1 MTERS
6 CPQSDCLLGTSGKC
20 LEGFDPP
27 EKCPY
32 LLSETKN
39 NTEQTAVDEDTV
51 DLPSGEALTARQAS
65 DIARSGP
72 TKVII
77 IAGPYGSGKT
87 TILTSLYEA
96 FQEVPFAN
104 YTFRGSRTLVGFERR
119 SHLGRKE
126 SGQEFADT
134 PHTSAGEGVRF
145 LHFSLAFRNK
155 LGMDFANLLLSDI
168 SGELFKRLRDASDSV
183 HELTALDRANHLCV
197 VIDGQKI
204 VDPETRYV
212 ARNDSRSILRSILE
226 SSRLARDCAIEIAIT
241 KWDLV
246 VEAIQ
251 RESATD
257 LKTFIDDTLRA
268 LRSVAIGY
276 EVRVHE
282 VAARPPVVARVPFAH
297 GLPTLLR
304 SWMGHE
310 SMHSF
315 KLGLSSIAKPSREI
329 DRYTRAVIARKE
341 LTSDYDTP
349 SI

>member
-1 MTERS
+1 MTERN
-6 CPQSDCLLGTSGKC
+6 CPQSECQLAASGKC
-20 LEGFDPP
+20 LEGFEPP

-32 LLSETKN
+32 LLSEDQHH
-39 NTEQTAVDEDTV
+39 TEQAAADEDTA
-51 DLPSGEALTARQAS
+51 DLPSGEALTAAQAS
-65 DIARSGP
+65 DVARSGP

-87 TILTSLYEA
+87 TILTSLFEA
-96 FQEVPFAN
+96 FQEAPFGN

-126 SGQEFADT
+126 SGQEYADT

-145 LHFSLAFRNK
+145 LHLSLAFRSQ
-155 LGMDFANLLLSDI
+155 LGLDYANLLLSDI

-183 HELTALDRANHLCV
+183 NELVSLDRANHLCL

-204 VDPETRYV
+204 VDRETRHV

-226 SSRLARDCAIEIAIT
+226 SGRLARDCAIEIAIT

-246 VEAIQ
+246 VEAFQ
-251 RESATD
+251 REGVTD
-257 LKTFIDDTLRA
+257 LRSFVEETLRA
-268 LRSVAIGY
+268 VQGVATGY

-282 VAARPPVVARVPFAH
+282 VAARPPVVAKVPFAH

-304 SWMGHE
+304 SWMDHDTIQPVKR
-310 SMHSF
+310 SVY
-315 KLGLSSIAKPSREI
+315 SIVNPSREI
-329 DRYTRAVIARKE
+329 DRFTRAVMARIE
-341 LTSDYDTP
+341 LTGESDA
-349 SI
+349 SRI